1 MEVWHI
7 WVIAALVLVV
17 VEIFTQG
24 FAVFCLAL
32 GAGAAAVASACSA
45 GIEGQLIW
53 FSVVTLVSFVA
64 VRPLLLKV
72 FRKVETYLSGS
83 TCHIKM
89 RWPDT
94 AIAAR
99 AIISNGPCKLD
110 DTEAQSL
117 NFTREQYMKDGEI
130 RVPVGAPDKTH
141 ISLYAIYMD
150 KQGQKYPSRAVEI
163 DLSSQL

>member
-17 VEIFTQG
+17 AEIFTQG

-72 FRKVETYLSGS
+72 FRKASPGRASGVDALRGREAVVTERIDAS
-83 TCHIKM
+83 DNTG
-89 RWPDT
+89 R
-94 AIAAR
+94 AAVD
-99 AIISNGPCKLD
+99 GD
-110 DTEAQSL
+110 DWKAVSV
-117 NFTREQYMKDGEI
+117 DGSVIEKGTKVTVVDVDSVVLKVTVDNI
-130 RVPVGAPDKTH
+130 
-141 ISLYAIYMD
+141 
-150 KQGQKYPSRAVEI
+150 
-163 DLSSQL
+163 